1 MMTVVLTNIAA
12 DSLIAVAGV
21 DVDVDVETLYLFDY
35 QQSPSINN
43 YIFDYNIWNY
53 KLVLNFC
60 PPTHTIKS
68 RITKVLMRWDG
79 IRYEEKK
86 MNKELTSNELMQMF
100 DLKFGSNT
108 ITIRQ

>member
-43 YIFDYNIWNY
+43 YIFDY
-53 KLVLNFC
+53 L
-60 PPTHTIKS
+60 
-68 RITKVLMRWDG
+68 
-79 IRYEEKK
+79 
-86 MNKELTSNELMQMF
+86 EL
-100 DLKFGSNT
+100 
-108 ITIRQ
+108 